1 MAPRSAEQLGGGLQ
15 AMAGVFLA
23 PLYKRTGPCLPSFLS
38 FPPVCFWKFCE
49 ALEFPFLHSP
59 PPHIANGCKSV

>member
-15 AMAGVFLA
+15 AMAGVFRHTFTNELA
-23 PLYKRTGPCLPSFLS
+23 HAFLPSFHS
-38 FPPVCFWKFCE
+38 VCFWKFCE

-59 PPHIANGCKSV
+59 PPHIANGGKSV